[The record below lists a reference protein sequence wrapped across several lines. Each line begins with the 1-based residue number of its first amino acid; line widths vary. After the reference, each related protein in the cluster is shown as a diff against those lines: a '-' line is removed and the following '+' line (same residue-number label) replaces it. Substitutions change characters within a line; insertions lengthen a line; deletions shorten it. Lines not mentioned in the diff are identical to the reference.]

1 MMAAA
6 TLEPERKFFIIFM
19 PFTPLKTSTLIVCYT
34 ILEVLMMLSGGQGN
48 VAHLAHL
55 GGFIGGYILVK
66 IWFGRRLAWDPLRR
80 KTTPGASTASARPQY
95 TFRQTPPAGDNSKPV
110 SPAELDALLDK
121 VSREGINSLSEYELA
136 RLRRARE
143 EMRGK

>member
-1 MMAAA
+1 MPPHTGRHRFTWLYLAGVLSGNLLFLATDWGRDAALLGASGAVCAVMMAAA

-80 KTTPGASTASARPQY
+80 KTTDYQIR
-95 TFRQTPPAGDNSKPV
+95 
-110 SPAELDALLDK
+110 
-121 VSREGINSLSEYELA
+121 
-136 RLRRARE
+136 
-143 EMRGK
+143 